1 MIRQFE
7 QAGFEATAD
16 DPDDVPDALVVA
28 FDMTLTYSRLCRATW
43 WAAQGIPYIAT
54 NPDWVCPTDQRTILV
69 DCGSLQRCI
78 EAASGRKPDIV
89 LGKPD
94 PTMLDGIRE
103 RNDLEAGE
111 IAMVGDRI
119 YTDIAMG
126 HNAGAITVLVLS
138 GETTLETALQV
149 AEEARDNPH
158 PEFFPADFIVRDIR
172 ELGEL
177 LLESHG
183 MKILFI
189 HGLASSGTYKWR
201 FPRILLKP
209 CKNRDVPIEP
219 AGALRLLEGI
229 CREQRPDL
237 VVGLSLGGFWAQ
249 KLRGRRKILVN
260 PDFHVSR
267 LLRTMV
273 GVQDYRS
280 PRADGAKTLRITE
293 TICREYEDLERSQF
307 EALPSEEVRL
317 TSGLFADRDEWVRC
331 GEEFERHYPGRGIS
345 PGRTC
350 RTTLPKAHLV
360 PLVDRLNLR

>member
-1 MIRQFE
+1 
-7 QAGFEATAD
+7 
-16 DPDDVPDALVVA
+16 
-28 FDMTLTYSRLCRATW
+28 
-43 WAAQGIPYIAT
+43 
-54 NPDWVCPTDQRTILV
+54 
-69 DCGSLQRCI
+69 
-78 EAASGRKPDIV
+78 
-89 LGKPD
+89 
-94 PTMLDGIRE
+94 
-103 RNDLEAGE
+103 
-111 IAMVGDRI
+111 
-119 YTDIAMG
+119 
-126 HNAGAITVLVLS
+126 
-138 GETTLETALQV
+138 
-149 AEEARDNPH
+149 
-158 PEFFPADFIVRDIR
+158 
-172 ELGEL
+172 
-177 LLESHG
+177 

-189 HGLASSGTYKWR
+189 HGLASSGTYKMADSL
-201 FPRILLKP
+201 RILLKP
-209 CKNRDVPIEP
+209 CEVIAPDVPIEP

-280 PRADGAKTLRITE
+280 PRADGAKTFRITE

-331 GEEFERHYPGRGIS
+331 GEEFERHYPVRGIS
-345 PGRTC
+345 YPGSHLPDYP
-350 RTTLPKAHLV
+350 TLKAHLV